1 MTWPK
6 MVKRHN
12 RDGDVNEVRGP
23 TPCDVADAGKAAKGN
38 PRSMTVRIAILDD
51 YQSVAL
57 RMADWSMLPE
67 GVEIESFMAGIDEE
81 EALVERLR
89 TFQVLVS
96 MRERTRLPVSA
107 LERLPELRLI
117 AATGARQVNIDV
129 EAATRL
135 GIFISTTGSPG
146 GSTSE
151 LTWALIFAI
160 TRRVPQE
167 DAAMRTGRW
176 QSTMGV
182 DLAGKTL
189 GLMGLGRVGA
199 GVARAAEAF
208 RVELLAWSRNLTAER
223 AREMGATAVGKNE
236 LFARSDI
243 LSVHVPLNDG
253 TRGLVGALELG
264 LMKPTSYLIN
274 TSRGPIVEE
283 TALVEALRGN
293 WIAGAALDVFDREP
307 LPAGHPLTGLENV
320 VLTPHLG
327 YVTEENYRVFYGESL
342 ENIRAYLDTG
352 LPTRLLNPEAIG
364 RRPPATV

>member
-1 MTWPK
+1 M
-6 MVKRHN
+6 
-12 RDGDVNEVRGP
+12 
-23 TPCDVADAGKAAKGN
+23 
-38 PRSMTVRIAILDD
+38 SIRIAILDD

-57 RMADWSMLPE
+57 RMAEWSTLPA
-67 GVEIESFMAGIDEE
+67 GVEIESFTEGVDDGD
-81 EALVERLR
+81 ALVERLR
-89 TFQVLVS
+89 SFQVVVS
-96 MRERTRLPVSA
+96 MRERTRLPSSV
-107 LERLPELRLI
+107 LERLPELRCI
-117 AATGARQVNIDV
+117 AATGARQANIDI

-135 GIFISTTGSPG
+135 GVFISTTGSPG

-167 DAAMRTGRW
+167 DAAMRTGIW
-176 QSTMGV
+176 QSSMGV

-189 GLMGLGRVGA
+189 GLLGLGRVGE

-208 RVELLAWSRNLTAER
+208 RVELLAWSRNLTVER
-223 AREMGATAVGKNE
+223 AQEKGASAVSKDE

-253 TRGLVGALELG
+253 SRGLVGASELN

-274 TSRGPIVEE
+274 TSRGPIVDES
-283 TALVEALRGN
+283 ALIDALKKKR
-293 WIAGAALDVFDREP
+293 IAGAALDVFDREP
-307 LPAGHPLTGLENV
+307 LPAGHPLTEFENV

-327 YVTEENYRVFYGESL
+327 YVTEENYRIFYGESL
-342 ENIRAYLDTG
+342 ENIRAYLETG
-352 LPTRLLNPEAIG
+352 VPTRLLNPDAAG

>member
-1 MTWPK
+1 
-6 MVKRHN
+6 
-12 RDGDVNEVRGP
+12 
-23 TPCDVADAGKAAKGN
+23 
-38 PRSMTVRIAILDD
+38 MTVRIAILDD

-67 GVEIESFMAGIDEE
+67 GVEIESFTAGIDEE

-89 TFQVLVS
+89 PFQVLVS
-96 MRERTRLPVSA
+96 MRERTRLPASA
-107 LERLPELRLI
+107 LERLPGLRLI
-117 AATGARQVNIDV
+117 AATGARQANIDV

-135 GIFISTTGSPG
+135 GILISTTGSPG

-283 TALVEALRGN
+283 TALIKALRGN

-307 LPAGHPLTGLENV
+307 LPPGHPLTDLENV

-364 RRPPATV
+364 RRPPATI

>member
-1 MTWPK
+1 M
-6 MVKRHN
+6 
-12 RDGDVNEVRGP
+12 
-23 TPCDVADAGKAAKGN
+23 A
-38 PRSMTVRIAILDD
+38 VRIAILDD

-57 RMADWSMLPE
+57 RMAEWSTLPAGVETESFVE
-67 GVEIESFMAGIDEE
+67 GVDDD
-81 EALVERLR
+81 ALVGRLAP
-89 TFQVLVS
+89 FQVVVS
-96 MRERTRLPVSA
+96 MRERTRFPVSV

-117 AATGARQVNIDV
+117 AATGARQANIDV
-129 EAATRL
+129 EGATRL
-135 GIFISTTGSPG
+135 GILISTTGSPG

-160 TRRVPQE
+160 TRQVPQE

-176 QSTMGV
+176 QSTIGV

-189 GLMGLGRVGA
+189 GLLGLGRVGA

-223 AREMGATAVGKNE
+223 ARERGATAVGKDE

-243 LSVHVPLNDG
+243 LSIHVPLDDA
-253 TRGLVGALELG
+253 TRGLVGASELG

-274 TSRGPIVEE
+274 TSRGPIVDEA
-283 TALVEALRGN
+283 ALIDALKANR
-293 WIAGAALDVFDREP
+293 IAGAALDVFDREP
-307 LPAGHPLTGLENV
+307 LTAGHPFAGMENV

-327 YVTEENYRVFYGESL
+327 YVTEENYRIFYGESL
-342 ENIRAYLDTG
+342 ENIRAYLETG
-352 LPTRLLNPEAIG
+352 LPTRLLNPDAAG